1 MTSAISNF
9 FFDVVDILQYIYV
22 YCVFYGF
29 SVFISSK
36 KKLLIALVRSY
47 ARQCF
52 IYQQFIQV
60 LYKVHQKRISSCQIF
75 YQTMFLRDGY
85 QILRK
90 KCFSSYALRL
100 SLVTRL
106 WCSVVKNTDTRT
118 LANLVYGYGP
128 YRVRIG
134 IRIFLVHIRSSVSRI
149 RSVMFIVNF

>member
-1 MTSAISNF
+1 LCVLWLF
-9 FFDVVDILQYIYV
+9 GFYIIKEEIADST
-22 YCVFYGF
+22 CPIICQTMFYI
-29 SVFISSK
+29 VHKYRYYIKYIK
-36 KKLLIALVRSY
+36 KELK
-47 ARQCF
+47 
-52 IYQQFIQV
+52 
-60 LYKVHQKRISSCQIF
+60 KRISSCQIF